1 MRTVTLDRTAADEG
15 IWEGILLGYW
25 RKHPRK
31 EGEEALRQIAELG
44 WRIENPPTYYTIKC
58 PCGNHQRQVHLTP
71 ANPNYWNQTVRFV
84 RRVCPPEQKEDV

>member
-1 MRTVTLDRTAADEG
+1 
-15 IWEGILLGYW
+15 LGCW

-31 EGEEALRQIAELG
+31 DGEDALGEIARLG

-71 ANPNYWNQTVRFV
+71 SNPNYWKQTVRYV
-84 RRVCPPEQKEDV
+84 KRVCSPESEEEL